1 MKSVYKGLITAA
13 LSIALVMSLAVTSW
27 AGGATLANAIMDG
40 IAKDFLK
47 WCLTPTTVNDGEDEI
62 VEAMN
67 YINSVWRTSGNCT
80 GTVEV
85 TYQTMSDL
93 VVDLNMNGVPCQIA
107 MWRGSGA
114 TGYVIKGTGK
124 TPVCGGVTKVDITGK
139 YFTNTV
145 GAAFLAKSKSEIT
158 TPDTSTTTPTTPT
171 INFDDTNIVN
181 AVESLYDQLTW
192 VIRCQFE
199 QMQDTLLNGRIL
211 LNINDLVSK
220 NVIPFLEDILVAD
233 TATSSTL
240 QALYQSFENKF
251 SDLDTMFGTDTSMQ
265 VHSGD
270 LLTWDNMSRGF
281 ISATAD
287 GTTNTVRLTPTKTLN
302 GYKIGWSSDGYFN
315 IVPAGG
321 GTFPDTL
328 DVGTGTV
335 TMPVIATSE
344 KVTVPNPALNEHVP
358 SGYTQY
364 EKFSPYS
371 ATPIDLG
378 VVPVSGMQ
386 FEAGVSVTAS
396 TANPTQPQYFFGVDG
411 LSMAVAQNKQALEV
425 RSGTNSYSYS
435 LNFNGSAH
443 SLFVYWKFGTSWR
456 HGGMSNGIAMSSFPS
471 TSKTLYL
478 GQANGI
484 SPIERFPQTGGGYTS
499 TYNYATSRWNNITI
513 KDSSDNLLYEFVPCK
528 RNLDGMAGLYRVEY
542 NAGTYTGGTF
552 ISCDDDSADY
562 HLSNEIP
569 LTVETTVTKPGNI
582 VRIYRDSGN
591 FWYARSADGTTQ
603 NFDAISTVAL
613 VKAFPVYEY
622 SSLSQMTSLPDGTY
636 RISWS
641 GTAQAVT
648 INYQA
653 YSKFFS
659 YIANQITY
667 NRNWLDERLN
677 HLNISAD
684 SINVDTYDDTT
695 LMGVLTDI
703 NTRLTNIDVSLS
715 TGTGNTPVDLSPI
728 LESMTGIA
736 ATQTDIATSLS
747 GLNSSFEG
755 KFSELNT
762 LFSDGYFSDSLF
774 PGDSFS
780 WNSRYQTFDFL
791 GANDPMG
798 TVYLAPVVNLD
809 GYSSTWNGSQLE
821 IICASGNFPEAF
833 SIGTD
838 TLTLPSNVAAL
849 RYVLSSDTWYMRL
862 TSGTLRSFD
871 TASSVVLRQVFP
883 VHAYD
888 DFSGVTALPDGNWYV
903 TWTGAAQF
911 VAIGYN
917 QSSQFFV
924 HMSNLVSQMGEQ
936 QSMYLSGID
945 GSLKVLL
952 APEETGAVNL
962 FTLENSL
969 TSIETA
975 LSNLSF
981 DVGDVT
987 VSPTDLTDV
996 VGRMDTIIDLLQN
1009 TSGDAACE
1017 HTYEQDMTTDATCTL
1032 PGLLVST
1039 CSQCGDSYSEIVD
1052 PLGHDWKCTDHVAAV
1067 TDPETGEET
1076 AAAYDIYTCSRCGDT
1091 YNDYSGE
1098 GAPEDYSNTSISRLI
1113 VELFSRLGKLA
1124 GSLVAFVVNAF
1135 DKALT
1140 SVDNIISKFNSY
1152 TEQIAGFGGT
1162 YPAWLGGLW
1171 GILPADL
1178 QVALTFA
1185 VVCMAVALV
1194 GKKLVFS

>member
-1 MKSVYKGLITAA
+1 MKKLYKGLIAA
-13 LSIALVMSLAVTSW
+13 VLSITLIMSLVVTSW
-27 AGGATLANAIMDG
+27 GAAALADG
-40 IAKDFLK
+40 IMGDLAKDFLK
-47 WCLTPTTVNDGEDEI
+47 WCLTPTTVNEGEDEI
-62 VEAMN
+62 VEATN
-67 YINSVWRTSGNCT
+67 HINSVWRTAGNCT

-93 VVDLNMNGVPCQIA
+93 VVDLNMNGIPCQIG

-124 TPVCGGVTKVDITGK
+124 TPVCGGVVKVDITGK

-158 TPDTSTTTPTTPT
+158 APDTSTTTPTTPT

-181 AVESLYDQLTW
+181 AVEGVFDQLTW

-199 QMQDTLLNGRIL
+199 QMQDTLVNGRIL
-211 LNINDLVSK
+211 LNINNLISK

-233 TATSSTL
+233 SSTSSTL

-251 SDLDTMFGTDTSMQ
+251 SDLDNMFGTDTSMT
-265 VHSGD
+265 VHNGD
-270 LLTWDNMSRGF
+270 LLTWDNASRGF
-281 ISATAD
+281 NSATAN
-287 GTTNTVRLTPTKTLN
+287 GTVNTVRLTPTTTLT

-328 DVGTGTV
+328 NVGTGTV
-335 TMPVIATSE
+335 TMPVITTSE
-344 KVTVPNPALNEHVP
+344 KATVPNPALNEHVP

-371 ATPIDLG
+371 TTPIDLG

-425 RSGTNSYSYS
+425 RSGTNSYSYP
-435 LNFNGSAH
+435 LNFNGSAY

-456 HGGMSNGIAMSSFPS
+456 HGGMSNGITMSSFPA

-484 SPIERFPQTGGGYTS
+484 SPLDRVQQTGGGYK
-499 TYNYATSRWNNITI
+499 TYSNYVTSRWNNITI

-528 RNLDGMAGLYRVEY
+528 RNSDGMAGLYRVEY

-591 FWYARSADGTTQ
+591 FWYARSSDGTTQ

-641 GTAQAVT
+641 GTAQSVT

-653 YSKFFS
+653 YSKFFA
-659 YIANQITY
+659 YIANQITF

-684 SINVDTYDDTT
+684 SITVDAYDDTT
-695 LMGVLTDI
+695 LLGKLDDIKTAIENISTGSYDDTTLLGVLTDI
-703 NTRLTNIDVSLS
+703 STRLTNIDVSLS

-728 LESMTGIA
+728 LESLTGIS

-747 GLNSSFEG
+747 ALNSSFEY
-755 KFSELNT
+755 KFSELNSV
-762 LFSDGYFSDSLF
+762 FDEGYIEDSIF
-774 PGDSFS
+774 PNQEVPWDAVLRDNLMFDYDSSNYTVGDIVILPVVVIPD
-780 WNSRYQTFDFL
+780 WE
-791 GANDPMG
+791 MG
-798 TVYLAPVVNLD
+798 TDGSSKYFVAP
-809 GYSSTWNGSQLE
+809 SSGV
-821 IICASGNFPEAF
+821 FP
-833 SIGTD
+833 D
-838 TLTLPSNVAAL
+838 TLETAGGTITFPAGVQSIYCDVF
-849 RYVLSSDTWYMRL
+849 TGKWYMN
-862 TSGTLRSFD
+862 TISSQGIAFNEATNTL
-871 TASSVVLRQVFP
+871 LKQVFP
-883 VHAYD
+883 VYVYSS
-888 DFSGVTALPDGNWYV
+888 FLEITSFPDGKFV
-903 TWTGAAQF
+903 MFWTGTLPF
-911 VAIGYN
+911 VNIRYL
-917 QSSQFFV
+917 QHSRFFSRLISV
-924 HMSNLVSQMGEQ
+924 IENTHGEK
-936 QSMYLSGID
+936 MN
-945 GSLKVLL
+945 VLL
-952 APEETGAVNL
+952 DIYN
-962 FTLENSL
+962 TLEN
-969 TSIETA
+969 IPG
-975 LSNLSF
+975 
-981 DVGDVT
+981 VGDIT
-987 VSPTDLTDV
+987 VSPTDLTPV
-996 VGRMDTIIDLLQN
+996 I
-1009 TSGDAACE
+1009 
-1017 HTYEQDMTTDATCTL
+1017 
-1032 PGLLVST
+1032 
-1039 CSQCGDSYSEIVD
+1039 
-1052 PLGHDWKCTDHVAAV
+1052 
-1067 TDPETGEET
+1067 
-1076 AAAYDIYTCSRCGDT
+1076 
-1091 YNDYSGE
+1091 
-1098 GAPEDYSNTSISRLI
+1098 
-1113 VELFSRLGKLA
+1113 
-1124 GSLVAFVVNAF
+1124 
-1135 DKALT
+1135 T
-1140 SVDNIISKFNSY
+1140 SVDAVGLNIESLNTSFNTNIGSLLDKLDIVIEGTSESVENRINVTIDASNDAY
-1152 TEQIAGFGGT
+1152 NVFYITGEDGETESVTEFTG
-1162 YPAWLGGLW
+1162 
-1171 GILPADL
+1171 DL
-1178 QVALTFA
+1178 TKASGRL
-1185 VVCMAVALV
+1185 LSLLYR
-1194 GKKLVFS
+1194 LVFADALSTVDGDLDGFEDFFTSQGDDTATQSMESPYEESENVWLAS

>member
-1 MKSVYKGLITAA
+1 MKKLYKGLIAA
-13 LSIALVMSLAVTSW
+13 VLSITLIMSLVVTSW
-27 AGGATLANAIMDG
+27 GAAAALADG
-40 IAKDFLK
+40 IMGDLAKDFLK
-47 WCLTPTTVNDGEDEI
+47 WCLTPTTVNEGEDEI
-62 VEAMN
+62 VEATN
-67 YINSVWRTSGNCT
+67 YINSVWRTAGNCT

-93 VVDLNMNGVPCQIA
+93 VVDLNMNGIPCQIG

-124 TPVCGGVTKVDITGK
+124 TPVCGGVVKVDITGK

-158 TPDTSTTTPTTPT
+158 APDTSTTTPTTPT

-181 AVESLYDQLTW
+181 AVEGVFDQLTW

-199 QMQDTLLNGRIL
+199 QMQDTLVNGRIL
-211 LNINDLVSK
+211 LNINNLISK

-233 TATSSTL
+233 SSTSSTL

-251 SDLDTMFGTDTSMQ
+251 SDLDNMFGTDTSMT
-265 VHSGD
+265 VHNGD
-270 LLTWDNMSRGF
+270 LLTWDNSSRGF
-281 ISATAD
+281 TSATAD

-371 ATPIDLG
+371 TTPIDLG

-456 HGGMSNGIAMSSFPS
+456 HGGMSNGITMSSFPS

-528 RNLDGMAGLYRVEY
+528 RNSDGMAGLYRVEY

-641 GTAQAVT
+641 GTAQTVT

-653 YSKFFS
+653 YSKFFT
-659 YIANQITY
+659 YIANQITF

-684 SINVDTYDDTT
+684 SITVDAYDDTT
-695 LMGVLTDI
+695 LLGKLDDIKTAIENITIPAADNTAIIAALGRIEAQLGDLNVNLGDLNINGSEFDDTDILNAINSISAYDDTTLLGVLTDI

-728 LESMTGIA
+728 LESITGIA
-736 ATQTDIATSLS
+736 ATQRDIAASLS
-747 GLNSSFEG
+747 ALNSSFEY
-755 KFSELNT
+755 KFSELDSVFDEGYIDDSIYPYQEFPWDAVLRDNLMFDYDAGYTVNSIAVLPLVTIPDWIVSTDGSDKYLAVPSSGVFPDTLETAGGTITFPSGVQSIYCDVFTGKWYMNTTSSQGISFNEATNT
-762 LFSDGYFSDSLF
+762 LLK
-774 PGDSFS
+774 
-780 WNSRYQTFDFL
+780 
-791 GANDPMG
+791 
-798 TVYLAPVVNLD
+798 
-809 GYSSTWNGSQLE
+809 
-821 IICASGNFPEAF
+821 
-833 SIGTD
+833 
-838 TLTLPSNVAAL
+838 
-849 RYVLSSDTWYMRL
+849 
-862 TSGTLRSFD
+862 
-871 TASSVVLRQVFP
+871 QVFP
-883 VHAYD
+883 VYVYSS
-888 DFSGVTALPDGNWYV
+888 FWEITSFPDGKFV
-903 TWTGAAQF
+903 MFWTGTLPF
-911 VAIGYN
+911 VNIRFL
-917 QSSQFFV
+917 QHSRFFSRLISV
-924 HMSNLVSQMGEQ
+924 IENTHGEK
-936 QSMYLSGID
+936 MD
-945 GSLKVLL
+945 VLL
-952 APEETGAVNL
+952 DIYNA
-962 FTLENSL
+962 LEN
-969 TSIETA
+969 IPG
-975 LSNLSF
+975 
-981 DVGDVT
+981 VGDIT
-987 VSPTDLTDV
+987 VSPTDLTPVITSIDA
-996 VGRMDTIIDLLQN
+996 VGVNIEDLNASLNANFNTNIGSLLDKLDIVIEGSSESLENRINITIDASNEAYNVFYVTGEDGETQSVTEFTGDLTSASGRLLSLLYRLVFADTLSGVDDDLDGFEDFF
-1009 TSGDAACE
+1009 TSQGDDTSTQSME
-1017 HTYEQDMTTDATCTL
+1017 SPYEESENVW
-1032 PGLLVST
+1032 LVS
-1039 CSQCGDSYSEIVD
+1039 
-1052 PLGHDWKCTDHVAAV
+1052 
-1067 TDPETGEET
+1067 
-1076 AAAYDIYTCSRCGDT
+1076 
-1091 YNDYSGE
+1091 
-1098 GAPEDYSNTSISRLI
+1098 
-1113 VELFSRLGKLA
+1113 
-1124 GSLVAFVVNAF
+1124 
-1135 DKALT
+1135 
-1140 SVDNIISKFNSY
+1140 
-1152 TEQIAGFGGT
+1152 
-1162 YPAWLGGLW
+1162 
-1171 GILPADL
+1171 
-1178 QVALTFA
+1178 
-1185 VVCMAVALV
+1185 
-1194 GKKLVFS
+1194 

>member
-1 MKSVYKGLITAA
+1 MKKLYKGLIAA
-13 LSIALVMSLAVTSW
+13 VLSITLIMSLVVTSW
-27 AGGATLANAIMDG
+27 GAAAALADG
-40 IAKDFLK
+40 IMGDLAKDFLK
-47 WCLTPTTVNDGEDEI
+47 WCLTPTTVNEGEDEI
-62 VEAMN
+62 VEATN
-67 YINSVWRTSGNCT
+67 HINSVWRTAGNCT

-93 VVDLNMNGVPCQIA
+93 VVDLNMNGIPCQIG

-124 TPVCGGVTKVDITGK
+124 TPVCGGVVKVDITGK

-158 TPDTSTTTPTTPT
+158 APDTSTTTPTTPT

-181 AVESLYDQLTW
+181 AVEGVFDQLTW

-199 QMQDTLLNGRIL
+199 QMQDTLVNGRIL
-211 LNINDLVSK
+211 LNINNLISK

-233 TATSSTL
+233 SSTSSTL

-251 SDLDTMFGTDTSMQ
+251 SDLDNMFGTDTSMT
-265 VHSGD
+265 VHNGD
-270 LLTWDNMSRGF
+270 LLTWDNSSRGF
-281 ISATAD
+281 TSATVD
-287 GTTNTVRLTPTKTLN
+287 GTANTVRLTPTTTLT

-371 ATPIDLG
+371 TTPIDLG

-425 RSGTNSYSYS
+425 RSGTNSYSCS

-528 RNLDGMAGLYRVEY
+528 RNSDGMAGLYRVEY

-641 GTAQAVT
+641 GTAQTVT

-653 YSKFFS
+653 YSKFFA
-659 YIANQITY
+659 YIANQITF

-684 SINVDTYDDTT
+684 SITVDAYDDTT
-695 LMGVLTDI
+695 LLGKLDALKTAIENISTGSYDDTTLLGVLTDI
-703 NTRLTNIDVSLS
+703 STRLTNIDVSLS

-728 LESMTGIA
+728 LESLTGIS

-747 GLNSSFEG
+747 ALNSSFEY
-755 KFSELNT
+755 KFSELNSVFDEGFVNEVIYQSQVF
-762 LFSDGYFSDSLF
+762 L
-774 PGDSFS
+774 
-780 WNSRYQTFDFL
+780 WNSTLRDNLFFDYDASNYTVEDIAILPYETIPDWYVQAGDLGRYF
-791 GANDPMG
+791 A
-798 TVYLAPVVNLD
+798 AP
-809 GYSSTWNGSQLE
+809 SSGV
-821 IICASGNFPEAF
+821 FP
-833 SIGTD
+833 D
-838 TLTLPSNVAAL
+838 TLETADGTIIFPAGVQVIYCDVYAGK
-849 RYVLSSDTWYMRL
+849 WYM
-862 TSGTLRSFD
+862 D
-871 TASSVVLRQVFP
+871 TASSQGVAFDEATNTLLKQVFP
-883 VHAYD
+883 VYVYWYPGEITSLPEGKFVMFWKGTAPFMTMHYAQHSRFFSHLIGVIENTHAEKMD
-888 DFSGVTALPDGNWYV
+888 
-903 TWTGAAQF
+903 
-911 VAIGYN
+911 
-917 QSSQFFV
+917 
-924 HMSNLVSQMGEQ
+924 
-936 QSMYLSGID
+936 
-945 GSLKVLL
+945 VLL
-952 APEETGAVNL
+952 DIYNA
-962 FTLENSL
+962 LEN
-969 TSIETA
+969 IPG
-975 LSNLSF
+975 
-981 DVGDVT
+981 VGDITVT
-987 VSPTDLTDV
+987 PADLTPV
-996 VGRMDTIIDLLQN
+996 I
-1009 TSGDAACE
+1009 
-1017 HTYEQDMTTDATCTL
+1017 
-1032 PGLLVST
+1032 
-1039 CSQCGDSYSEIVD
+1039 
-1052 PLGHDWKCTDHVAAV
+1052 
-1067 TDPETGEET
+1067 
-1076 AAAYDIYTCSRCGDT
+1076 
-1091 YNDYSGE
+1091 
-1098 GAPEDYSNTSISRLI
+1098 
-1113 VELFSRLGKLA
+1113 
-1124 GSLVAFVVNAF
+1124 
-1135 DKALT
+1135 T
-1140 SVDNIISKFNSY
+1140 SVDAVGLNIESLNANFNTNIGSLLDKLDIVIEGTSESVENRINVTIDASNEAY
-1152 TEQIAGFGGT
+1152 NVFYITGEDGETQSVTEFTG
-1162 YPAWLGGLW
+1162 
-1171 GILPADL
+1171 DL
-1178 QVALTFA
+1178 TSASGRL
-1185 VVCMAVALV
+1185 LSLLYR
-1194 GKKLVFS
+1194 LVFADTLSGVDDDLDGFEDFFTSQGDDTATLSMESPYEEDNVWLVS